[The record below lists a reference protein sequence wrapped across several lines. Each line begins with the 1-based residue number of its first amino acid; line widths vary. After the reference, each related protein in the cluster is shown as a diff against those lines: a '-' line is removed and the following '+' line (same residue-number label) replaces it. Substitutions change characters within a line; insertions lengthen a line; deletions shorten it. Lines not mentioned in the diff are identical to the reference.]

1 MANKNVEMLKVFLKV
16 MRNNEEFINLIIPN
30 CYVKDI
36 YSIDYKGL
44 YEKGYRNIVFDIDNT
59 ILPVNDIMVT
69 QELVTL
75 FKELS
80 ENKFKL
86 CIVSNNKLE
95 RVLPVATELD
105 VLYLHEAK
113 KPNREA
119 FDKALSILGS
129 NIEDTVMVGDQMLT
143 DIKGANEYGL
153 YSILVDPVANKYDIK
168 TGTSRVLQNVMVRK
182 LEKKNIFHRNSY
194 YK

>member
-1 MANKNVEMLKVFLKV
+1 MVNKNVEMLKVFLKV
-16 MRNNEEFINLIIPN
+16 MRNNEEFINLIIPK

-59 ILPVNDIMVT
+59 ILPVNDISVT
-69 QELVTL
+69 QELVNL

-153 YSILVDPVANKYDIK
+153 YSILVEPVANKYDIK
-168 TGTSRVLQNVMVRK
+168 TGTSRVLQNVMINK